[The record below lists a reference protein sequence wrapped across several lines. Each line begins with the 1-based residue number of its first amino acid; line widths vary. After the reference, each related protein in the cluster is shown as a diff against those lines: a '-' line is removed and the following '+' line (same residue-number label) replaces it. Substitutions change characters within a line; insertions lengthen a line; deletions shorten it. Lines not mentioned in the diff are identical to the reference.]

1 MRMRVRV
8 DPEPGY
14 DARAVGTAPGSK
26 RVGDATEGQ
35 LDDTSVAV
43 RTRWYEMV
51 LVLPPLVVA
60 DGKVA
65 AGRQRATKA
74 AAARII
80 GNVALALGIM
90 IAFRR
95 FGGSF
100 RAGPDNFYHGS
111 KCLCWSILAGLL
123 LARKEV

>member
-1 MRMRVRV
+1 MRV

-26 RVGDATEGQ
+26 RVDDATEGQ

-43 RTRWYEMV
+43 RTRCV
-51 LVLPPLVVA
+51 LEVLLPLVLVVA

-74 AAARII
+74 AAARMR
-80 GNVALALGIM
+80 GRGLLVRVALALIGIM
-90 IAFRR
+90 TTAFASTFRR
-95 FGGSF
+95 L
-100 RAGPDNFYHGS
+100 HT
-111 KCLCWSILAGLL
+111 
-123 LARKEV
+123 